1 LTHHAKLLTTHI
13 IIFHHPPQLQRG
25 SRSTG
30 RKNKAGA
37 GRPTKKAKQVKS
49 AVEKFQILKQKNP
62 TMPEAELF
70 SKFETVLECDGVEN
84 DDIVEI
90 FLALSSSFDSKST
103 SAIKPMT
110 EDLKTFVAENKD
122 ISKSY
127 KKMTSSQL
135 EAEIKIIGTVTG
147 DGLLFDLTQT
157 YEAEKKL
164 LNLKKKLA
172 QYYETNAVAS
182 TSPDM
187 LQLTSFFETRAK
199 KIQDARMA
207 EFHRRKEGG
216 ETQEQLVGSDSE
228 EEETTPTPHTD
239 PIPAPVPKPAPASG
253 GKGKK

>member
-1 LTHHAKLLTTHI
+1 
-13 IIFHHPPQLQRG
+13 
-25 SRSTG
+25 
-30 RKNKAGA
+30 
-37 GRPTKKAKQVKS
+37 
-49 AVEKFQILKQKNP
+49 
-62 TMPEAELF
+62 M
-70 SKFETVLECDGVEN
+70 
-84 DDIVEI
+84 
-90 FLALSSSFDSKST
+90 
-103 SAIKPMT
+103 
-110 EDLKTFVAENKD
+110 
-122 ISKSY
+122 
-127 KKMTSSQL
+127 
-135 EAEIKIIGTVTG
+135 
-147 DGLLFDLTQT
+147 
-157 YEAEKKL
+157 